1 MERRAPRRPA
11 GRFYLGL
18 AAFVAPGVLAGPLPA
33 AAQTCTATI
42 TVRTIADAPGT
53 CPGPSCSL
61 RTAIAQA
68 NANPD
73 CSRIAFDFTPVVG
86 GYIALVSPLP
96 TITTPVEI
104 DGWSHPNTTRFPAN
118 GYSPGPGLRVGI
130 RGDTNN
136 IAGSGLRFLDAGYG
150 LVQGLALSGFSTGAA
165 IEVAA
170 STNADQNVTIRENIL
185 GRWWQTDI
193 YPTNRVGVS
202 VQARGV
208 HVGGGRTTDPN
219 DPQGPLYFL
228 DNSRGNYFR
237 ATTGPAIHVTTSPF
251 GIQGRARIIGNHFD
265 DYFFTSPLIVDLGP
279 EGPTPNDPGDPD
291 AGPNDLQNK
300 PELLFEPMRFPPE
313 EGDPPGPPCT
323 ASNNYADCDGVRV
336 TVRLVGA
343 PAGTYTAELLA
354 GNIDPLLGD
363 NPGIHLFL
371 LTGAMT
377 RTGSGDLD
385 FEFEMGDG
393 IELIGGVLAW
403 FRSGGAFPLPPVRAL
418 ISQGG
423 IDSFDGATSEIVQA
437 GDTSLPP
444 PPTFT
449 RYFAE
454 GVGGSFFDTIFSLS
468 NFGSAAATAT
478 MRFHTDAGQTVM
490 HTVAVP
496 AGGRPVTIDVDAVP
510 GLNGAAF
517 GTTITADQLLVAS
530 RTMRW
535 DASGYG
541 THADNGVPAA
551 RTRWFLAEGVTGAFD
566 TYVLVYNPNDSA
578 AQLTMTFNRIAPN
591 SPVVRTYTLQPHRR
605 LTVAVDGVDPVL
617 AATDVAIDVT
627 STNGVGVVVERSVY
641 LSSATTT
648 YEAGAASSA
657 GEVGTQW
664 YFGEGVA
671 SGTFDTFLLF
681 YNPNAVAA
689 QVQVR
694 YMRRFGA
701 PVTAAYTIAAGNRL
715 SIWTDLVPGLDQQE
729 FGMVVTSTNDV
740 PVAVERA
747 VWGGGAP
754 FIDGHASQGLSTPSL
769 RWGLNGG
776 EADNA
781 AGADTYI
788 LIVNPTIDNAS
799 ARITLVFEDGTSS
812 TPLTVPVP
820 AQRRANVSVANQIP
834 ASNGRRFSILVESIG
849 GEPVPLVVERS
860 TYTSPGS
867 LWRAG
872 SNEVGTPLP

>member
-1 MERRAPRRPA
+1 MEDRLRQTL
-11 GRFYLGL
+11 RFAVTLVLAWL
-18 AAFVAPGVLAGPLPA
+18 AAPQPA
-33 AAQTCTATI
+33 AAPTCTATI
-42 TVRTIADAPGT
+42 TVRTITDAPGT
-53 CPGPSCSL
+53 CPGATCSL
-61 RTAIAQA
+61 RTAIADA
-68 NANPD
+68 NANAD
-73 CSRIAFDFTPVVG
+73 CTRINFDFSPLVG
-86 GYIALVSPLP
+86 GYITLVSPLP
-96 TITTPVEI
+96 TITSAVVI
-104 DGWSHPNTTRFPAN
+104 DGWSHPNTTRFPQS
-118 GYSPGPGLRVGI
+118 GVGSPVFRVGI

-150 LVQGLALSGFSTGAA
+150 LVQGLLIQGFGTGAG

-170 STNADQNVTIRENIL
+170 STNANQNVTITENVL
-185 GRWWQTDI
+185 GKTWGGGSTL
-193 YPTNRVGVS
+193 TNRVGVS
-202 VQARGV
+202 VQARGI
-208 HVGGGRTTDPN
+208 HVGGGRLTGPN
-219 DPQGPLYFL
+219 YDGWPFYRL

-237 ATTGPAIHVTTSPF
+237 GTNGPAVHVTTSPF

-265 DYFFTSPLIVDLGP
+265 DYDTATPLLVDLGP

-300 PELLFEPMRFPPE
+300 PEILLEPMRFPPL

-323 ASNNYADCDGVRV
+323 AANNYQDCNGVRV
-336 TVRLVGA
+336 TVRLAGA
-343 PAGTYTAELLA
+343 PAGSYTAELLA
-354 GNIDPLLGD
+354 GNMDPLLGD
-363 NPGIHLFL
+363 NGQIKRFL
-371 LTGAMT
+371 LTGAIT

-385 FEFEMGDG
+385 FEFEMGAG
-393 IELIGGVLAW
+393 IELIGAVLAW
-403 FRSGGAFPLPPVRAL
+403 FQSGGVFALPPVRAL
-418 ISQGG
+418 VSQGG
-423 IDSFDGATSEIVQA
+423 IDAFDGATSESAQA
-437 GDTSLPP
+437 GDVSVPA
-444 PPTFT
+444 PTFT

-478 MRFHTDAGQTVM
+478 MTFHTDAGQVVT
-490 HTVAVP
+490 HTVPVP
-496 AGGRPVTIDVDAVP
+496 AGGRPVTIDVDTVP

-535 DASGYG
+535 DATGYG

-566 TYVLVYNPNDSA
+566 TYVLVYNPSDTA
-578 AQLTMTFNRIAPN
+578 AQLTMSFNRIAPN
-591 SPVVRTYTLQPHRR
+591 PPVVRTYTLEPHRR

-617 AATDVAIDVT
+617 EATDVAIDVT

-641 LSSATTT
+641 LSSPTTT
-648 YEAGAASSA
+648 YEAGTGSSA

-671 SGTFDTFLLF
+671 SATFDTFLLF

-689 QVQVR
+689 EVQVR

-701 PVTAAYTIAAGNRL
+701 PVTATYTIAAGNRL
-715 SIWTDLVPGLDQQE
+715 SVWTDLIAGLDQQE
-729 FGMVVTSTNDV
+729 FGMVVTSMNDV

-834 ASNGRRFSILVESIG
+834 ASNGRRFSILVESVG

>member
-1 MERRAPRRPA
+1 LHPTLRFTAASTVVLAALLAPRPA
-11 GRFYLGL
+11 
-18 AAFVAPGVLAGPLPA
+18 V
-33 AAQTCTATI
+33 AQTCTSTI
-42 TVRTIADAPGT
+42 TVRTVVDAAGT
-53 CPGPSCSL
+53 CPGASCSL

-68 NANPD
+68 NADPD
-73 CSRIAFDFTPVVG
+73 CTRIAFDFTPAFG

-96 TITTPVEI
+96 TITSPVEI
-104 DGWSHPNTTRFPAN
+104 DGWSHPNSTRFPEN
-118 GYSPGPGLRVGI
+118 GVGPSPVFRVGI

-136 IAGSGLRFLDAGYG
+136 VAGAGLRFLDAGYG
-150 LVQGLALSGFSTGAA
+150 LVQGIAVHGFSTGAA

-170 STNADQNVTIRENIL
+170 STNADQHVTITENIL
-185 GRWWQTDI
+185 GRLWQTNT
-193 YPTNRVGVS
+193 YPPNRVGVS

-208 HVGGGRTTDPN
+208 HVGGGRRTGPG
-219 DPQGPLYFL
+219 DPQGPIYLL

-237 ATTGPAIHVTTSPF
+237 GSTGPAIHVTTSPF

-265 DYFFTSPLIVDLGP
+265 DYDTATPLLVDLGP

-300 PELLFEPMRFPPE
+300 PEILLEPIRMPPA

-323 ASNNYADCDGVRV
+323 GSNNYQDCNGVRV
-336 TVRLVGA
+336 TVRLAGA

-363 NPGIHLFL
+363 NGDIKRFL
-371 LTGAMT
+371 LTGAIT

-385 FEFEMGDG
+385 FEFEMGAG
-393 IELIGGVLAW
+393 IELIGSVLGWFQTGGVFA
-403 FRSGGAFPLPPVRAL
+403 LPPVRAL
-418 ISQGG
+418 VSQGG
-423 IDSFDGATSEIVQA
+423 IDAFDGATSEIAQA
-437 GDTSLPP
+437 GDASLPP

-454 GVGGSFFDTIFSLS
+454 GIGGPFFDTIFSLS
-468 NFGSAAATAT
+468 NFGSAPATAT
-478 MRFHTDAGQTVM
+478 MTFHTDAGQVVT
-490 HTVAVP
+490 HTVPVP
-496 AGGRPVTIDVDAVP
+496 AGGRPVTIDVDTAVP

-541 THADNGVPAA
+541 AHADNGVPAP

-566 TYVLVYNPNDSA
+566 TYVLVYNPGDTA
-578 AQLTMTFNRIAPN
+578 AQLTITFNRIAPN
-591 SPVVRTYTLQPHRR
+591 APVVRTYTLAPHRR

-627 STNGVGVVVERSVY
+627 ATNGVAVVVERSVY
-641 LSSATTT
+641 LSSPTTF
-648 YEAGAASSA
+648 YEAGTGSSA
-657 GEVGTQW
+657 GDVGTQW

-671 SGTFDTFLLF
+671 TGTFDTYLLF
-681 YNPNAVAA
+681 YNPNAVTAE
-689 QVQVR
+689 VQVR
-694 YMRRFGA
+694 YIRRAGP
-701 PVTAAYTIAAGNRL
+701 PVIATYTIAAGNRL
-715 SIWTDLVPGLDQQE
+715 SVWTDQVPGLDQQE
-729 FGMVVTSTNDV
+729 FGMVVTSMNDV

-776 EADNA
+776 EANNA
-781 AGADTYI
+781 AGADTVV
-788 LIVNPTIDNAS
+788 LIVNPTIDDAT

-812 TPLTVPVP
+812 TPLAVPVP

-834 ASNGRRFSILVESIG
+834 SSNGRRFSILVESAG
-849 GEPVPLVVERS
+849 GEPVPIVVERS

-867 LWRAG
+867 VWRAG